1 MHFCIRCID
10 KTDAGGLRQQVRPQH
25 LDYLKALG
33 ARIILAGPLLGADET
48 TPIGSVLIVEAVDR
62 ATAEQLAA
70 KDPYAVAGL
79 FAEASVTPF
88 RLVFLNPPEA

>member
-25 LDYLKALG
+25 LEYLKMLG
-33 ARIILAGPLLGADET
+33 ARIVIGGPMLGADET
-48 TPIGSVLIVEAVDR
+48 TPIGSMLVVEAPDWAAV
-62 ATAEQLAA
+62 EQLAA

-79 FAEASVTPF
+79 FGEVTITPYRIGF
-88 RLVFLNPPEA
+88 IHPPAA